1 MSEKK
6 RKKKDG
12 QDKGKQNQARRRA
25 NKGSQSGRDL
35 PPDRAKEHADAIR
48 IGAAPGRRRART
60 TAPRP
65 SPSTSSPP
73 AARLKAAREGKGK

>member
-12 QDKGKQNQARRRA
+12 QDKGKRNQARRRA
-25 NKGSQSGRDL
+25 NDGAQSGRDL
-35 PPDRAKEHADAIR
+35 PPDR
-48 IGAAPGRRRART
+48 
-60 TAPRP
+60 P
-65 SPSTSSPP
+65 SPSTSAPA